1 MILLLVVGT
10 SLVAQPTFI
19 FGKPQG
25 FEDSPYKDTYTLGMV
40 LALTSAFFA
49 GICSVLQINC
59 RSIPL
64 PYYMLW
70 SGFAKLIIGLLCPT
84 VGLPNHITDLHRF
97 EQDFGVLTMT
107 ASASMLGLVF
117 TQIGYALSGAP
128 LLISVTRSME
138 IVMALVVDM
147 VTEPVDFAD
156 SHIWYKITGGLL
168 VMVCVVGIAASDRL
182 EEKVSVLCNR
192 RQSRSGYVIIDA
204 EEGSD
209 SETTLITNC
218 QNDYGT
224 SDRYEM

>member
-1 MILLLVVGT
+1 
-10 SLVAQPTFI
+10 
-19 FGKPQG
+19 
-25 FEDSPYKDTYTLGMV
+25 
-40 LALTSAFFA
+40 
-49 GICSVLQINC
+49 
-59 RSIPL
+59 
-64 PYYMLW
+64 MLW

-97 EQDFGVLTMT
+97 EQDFGVLAMT

-117 TQIGYALSGAP
+117 TQIGYALSGIP

-138 IVMALVVDM
+138 IVMALIVDM

-168 VMVCVVGIAASDRL
+168 VMLCVVGIAASDRL
-182 EEKVSVLCNR
+182 EEKVSLLCNR
-192 RQSRSGYVIIDA
+192 RQQARSGYVVIQA
-204 EEGSD
+204 EEGESD

-224 SDRYEM
+224 SERYG